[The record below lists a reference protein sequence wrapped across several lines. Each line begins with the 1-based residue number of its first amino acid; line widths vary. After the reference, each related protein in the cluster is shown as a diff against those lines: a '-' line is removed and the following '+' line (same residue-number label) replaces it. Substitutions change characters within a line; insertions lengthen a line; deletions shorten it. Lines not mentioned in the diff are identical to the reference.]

1 MQNIAKK
8 NSRFLVR
15 NYANRKVMEKHLKE
29 LKEKILNLEFYTQ

>member
-8 NSRFLVR
+8 NSRYLVR
-15 NYANRKVMEKHLKE
+15 IYASQKVMEKHLKE